1 MEILKFEEAPQRP
14 TRSRTRA
21 KKSSSKTML
30 GIAAA
35 AVIAVVGSTLAANIS
50 LTSGSTSEFGQ
61 GLVQAGAC
69 DSQITVVPAAKFNN
83 ATGAGAFALDT
94 VALSGISDNCVG
106 RTFTLNAWDDAGSS
120 AQNIVSANGT
130 ATNIATF
137 AFSTSSKGYTSASP
151 GIATAAYSDGSD
163 STTRSVT
170 IKFANSPVTA
180 GAIYKITLQTN

>member
-14 TRSRTRA
+14 TRSRSRA

-69 DSQITVVPAAKFNN
+69 DSAITVVPAASFSNSSGGGQFN
-83 ATGAGAFALDT
+83 FAS
-94 VALSGISDNCVG
+94 VALSNISDSCAG
-106 RTFTLNAWDDAGSS
+106 RTFTLNAWDNNTNS
-120 AQNIVSANGT
+120 ALNIASANGSGSS
-130 ATNIATF
+130 IATF
-137 AFSTSSKGYTSASP
+137 VYSTTSNGYTSASP
-151 GIATAAYSDGSD
+151 GVSTSAFSPGGS
-163 STTRSVT
+163 SESRSVT
-170 IKFANSPVTA
+170 IAFANSPVTS